1 MLFYAY
7 CECNPQQ
14 FLTKKGTNVPWLKW
28 QMSGKDYQLDGDV
41 CPYCAKDITAE
52 KTKISKMQESFDTKE
67 IDSLNKIIDIFIK
80 FKKYF
85 TDETNEKIKEISE
98 NITGITPEQNH
109 YLNTIREQADILR
122 TKLENLRNISFIT
135 LQENIDDVFNS
146 VTAYKIDLSY
156 ISSLNSS
163 FVKGKIEIINKSINS
178 ILEKIGEIKGEVKKQ
193 KSLIERTISKYD
205 KDIKINDLSKKLALP
220 LKTIQ
225 EAFKYWEEAGVLIK
239 KHTGY
244 ILVNLQEVELLKLYS
259 PKLTS
264 SPEDIKKNAKNQYRA
279 KAIENINNQF
289 FQGIMSPSWYSDIDM
304 WFKKYNFDEQVML
317 ALFNYCFDHSALHR
331 NYIQVVA
338 DSWYK
343 NNIRSFSDLDKYYEK
358 QEKISSVKKSI
369 IKKLGLNRNLTVY
382 EDAYVEKWTIDY
394 GYSLDIIEIALKK
407 TTSKSNISFEYLN
420 KIISDW
426 HDRNLKTATEIQEY
440 IQMSKQKQENIKD
453 MKKQVSNYNNSNQRT
468 YDNFDNLYANN

>member
-1 MLFYAY
+1 MKLEQNDKSMLFSS
-7 CECNPQQ
+7 
-14 FLTKKGTNVPWLKW
+14 T
-28 QMSGKDYQLDGDV
+28 
-41 CPYCAKDITAE
+41 
-52 KTKISKMQESFDTKE
+52 E
-67 IDSLNKIIDIFIK
+67 I
-80 FKKYF
+80 
-85 TDETNEKIKEISE
+85 
-98 NITGITPEQNH
+98 P
-109 YLNTIREQADILR
+109 
-122 TKLENLRNISFIT
+122 
-135 LQENIDDVFNS
+135 DVFF
-146 VTAYKIDLSY
+146 TEYLSCANGDYVKVYLY
-156 ISSLNSS
+156 IL
-163 FVKGKIEIINKSINS
+163 F
-178 ILEKIGEIKGEVKKQ
+178 L
-193 KSLIERTISKYD
+193 SKYD

-220 LKTIQ
+220 LKVIQ

-244 ILVNLQEVELLKLYS
+244 ILVNLQETELLKLYS

-289 FQGIMSPSWYSDIDM
+289 FQGIMSPSWYNDIDM

-338 DSWYK
+338 DSWFK

-358 QEKISSVKKSI
+358 QEKISSLKKSI

-382 EDAYVEKWTIDY
+382 EDAYVEKWAIEY
-394 GYSLDIIEIALKK
+394 GYSLEIIEIALKK
-407 TTSKSNISFEYLN
+407 TTSKSSISFEYLN

-426 HDRNLKTATEIQEY
+426 HDRNLKTVAEIQEY
-440 IQMSKQKQENIKD
+440 IKNSKIKQENIKD
-453 MKKQVSNYNNSNQRT
+453 LKKQATYNNSNQRS

>member
-1 MLFYAY
+1 MKLEQNDKSMLFS
-7 CECNPQQ
+7 N
-14 FLTKKGTNVPWLKW
+14 T
-28 QMSGKDYQLDGDV
+28 
-41 CPYCAKDITAE
+41 
-52 KTKISKMQESFDTKE
+52 E
-67 IDSLNKIIDIFIK
+67 I
-80 FKKYF
+80 
-85 TDETNEKIKEISE
+85 
-98 NITGITPEQNH
+98 P
-109 YLNTIREQADILR
+109 
-122 TKLENLRNISFIT
+122 
-135 LQENIDDVFNS
+135 DVFF
-146 VTAYKIDLSY
+146 TEYLSSANGDY
-156 ISSLNSS
+156 IKVYLY
-163 FVKGKIEIINKSINS
+163 
-178 ILEKIGEIKGEVKKQ
+178 ILF
-193 KSLIERTISKYD
+193 LSKYD

-289 FQGIMSPSWYSDIDM
+289 FQGIMSPSWYSYIDM

>member
-1 MLFYAY
+1 MKLEQNDKSMLFS
-7 CECNPQQ
+7 N
-14 FLTKKGTNVPWLKW
+14 T
-28 QMSGKDYQLDGDV
+28 
-41 CPYCAKDITAE
+41 
-52 KTKISKMQESFDTKE
+52 E
-67 IDSLNKIIDIFIK
+67 I
-80 FKKYF
+80 
-85 TDETNEKIKEISE
+85 
-98 NITGITPEQNH
+98 P
-109 YLNTIREQADILR
+109 
-122 TKLENLRNISFIT
+122 
-135 LQENIDDVFNS
+135 DVFF
-146 VTAYKIDLSY
+146 TEYLSSANGDY
-156 ISSLNSS
+156 IKVYLY
-163 FVKGKIEIINKSINS
+163 
-178 ILEKIGEIKGEVKKQ
+178 ILF
-193 KSLIERTISKYD
+193 LSKYD

-440 IQMSKQKQENIKD
+440 IQISKQKQENIKD

>member
-1 MLFYAY
+1 MKLEQNDKSMLFS
-7 CECNPQQ
+7 N
-14 FLTKKGTNVPWLKW
+14 T
-28 QMSGKDYQLDGDV
+28 
-41 CPYCAKDITAE
+41 
-52 KTKISKMQESFDTKE
+52 E
-67 IDSLNKIIDIFIK
+67 I
-80 FKKYF
+80 
-85 TDETNEKIKEISE
+85 
-98 NITGITPEQNH
+98 P
-109 YLNTIREQADILR
+109 
-122 TKLENLRNISFIT
+122 
-135 LQENIDDVFNS
+135 DVFF
-146 VTAYKIDLSY
+146 TEYLSSANGDY
-156 ISSLNSS
+156 IKVYLY
-163 FVKGKIEIINKSINS
+163 
-178 ILEKIGEIKGEVKKQ
+178 ILF
-193 KSLIERTISKYD
+193 LSKYD

-279 KAIENINNQF
+279 RAIENINNQF

>member
-1 MLFYAY
+1 MKLEQNDKSMLFS
-7 CECNPQQ
+7 N
-14 FLTKKGTNVPWLKW
+14 T
-28 QMSGKDYQLDGDV
+28 
-41 CPYCAKDITAE
+41 
-52 KTKISKMQESFDTKE
+52 E
-67 IDSLNKIIDIFIK
+67 I
-80 FKKYF
+80 
-85 TDETNEKIKEISE
+85 
-98 NITGITPEQNH
+98 P
-109 YLNTIREQADILR
+109 
-122 TKLENLRNISFIT
+122 
-135 LQENIDDVFNS
+135 DVFF
-146 VTAYKIDLSY
+146 TEYLSSANGDY
-156 ISSLNSS
+156 IKVYLY
-163 FVKGKIEIINKSINS
+163 
-178 ILEKIGEIKGEVKKQ
+178 ILF
-193 KSLIERTISKYD
+193 LSKYD

-279 KAIENINNQF
+279 KAIEIINNQF

>member
-1 MLFYAY
+1 MKLEQNDKSILFSS
-7 CECNPQQ
+7 
-14 FLTKKGTNVPWLKW
+14 T
-28 QMSGKDYQLDGDV
+28 
-41 CPYCAKDITAE
+41 
-52 KTKISKMQESFDTKE
+52 E
-67 IDSLNKIIDIFIK
+67 IPDIFFTEYLSCANGDYIK
-80 FKKYF
+80 V
-85 TDETNEKIKEISE
+85 
-98 NITGITPEQNH
+98 
-109 YLNTIREQADILR
+109 YLYILF
-122 TKLENLRNISFIT
+122 L
-135 LQENIDDVFNS
+135 
-146 VTAYKIDLSY
+146 
-156 ISSLNSS
+156 
-163 FVKGKIEIINKSINS
+163 
-178 ILEKIGEIKGEVKKQ
+178 
-193 KSLIERTISKYD
+193 SKYD
-205 KDIKINDLSKKLALP
+205 KDIKVNDLSKKLALP
-220 LKTIQ
+220 LKVIQ

-317 ALFNYCFDHSALHR
+317 ALFNYCFDRSALHR

-343 NNIRSFSDLDKYYEK
+343 NNIKSFSDLDKYYEK
-358 QEKISSVKKSI
+358 QEKITSLKKSI

-382 EDAYVEKWTIDY
+382 EDAYVEKWAIEY
-394 GYSLDIIEIALKK
+394 GYSLDIIEIALRK

-426 HDRNLKTATEIQEY
+426 HDRNLKSVAEIQEY
-440 IQMSKQKQENIKD
+440 IRNSKLKQESIKD
-453 MKKQVSNYNNSNQRT
+453 LKKQTNYNNSNQRT

>member
-1 MLFYAY
+1 MKLEQNDKSMLFS
-7 CECNPQQ
+7 N
-14 FLTKKGTNVPWLKW
+14 T
-28 QMSGKDYQLDGDV
+28 
-41 CPYCAKDITAE
+41 
-52 KTKISKMQESFDTKE
+52 E
-67 IDSLNKIIDIFIK
+67 I
-80 FKKYF
+80 
-85 TDETNEKIKEISE
+85 
-98 NITGITPEQNH
+98 P
-109 YLNTIREQADILR
+109 
-122 TKLENLRNISFIT
+122 
-135 LQENIDDVFNS
+135 DVFF
-146 VTAYKIDLSY
+146 TEYLSSANGDY
-156 ISSLNSS
+156 IKVYLY
-163 FVKGKIEIINKSINS
+163 
-178 ILEKIGEIKGEVKKQ
+178 ILF
-193 KSLIERTISKYD
+193 LSKYD

-289 FQGIMSPSWYSDIDM
+289 FQGIMSPSWYIDIDM

>member
-1 MLFYAY
+1 MKLEQNDKSMLFS
-7 CECNPQQ
+7 N
-14 FLTKKGTNVPWLKW
+14 T
-28 QMSGKDYQLDGDV
+28 
-41 CPYCAKDITAE
+41 
-52 KTKISKMQESFDTKE
+52 E
-67 IDSLNKIIDIFIK
+67 I
-80 FKKYF
+80 
-85 TDETNEKIKEISE
+85 
-98 NITGITPEQNH
+98 P
-109 YLNTIREQADILR
+109 
-122 TKLENLRNISFIT
+122 
-135 LQENIDDVFNS
+135 DVFF
-146 VTAYKIDLSY
+146 TEYLSSANGDY
-156 ISSLNSS
+156 IKVYLY
-163 FVKGKIEIINKSINS
+163 
-178 ILEKIGEIKGEVKKQ
+178 ILF
-193 KSLIERTISKYD
+193 LSKYD

-264 SPEDIKKNAKNQYRA
+264 SPDDIKKNAKNQYRA

>member
-1 MLFYAY
+1 MKL
-7 CECNPQQ
+7 
-14 FLTKKGTNVPWLKW
+14 
-28 QMSGKDYQLDGDV
+28 
-41 CPYCAKDITAE
+41 
-52 KTKISKMQESFDTKE
+52 
-67 IDSLNKIIDIFIK
+67 
-80 FKKYF
+80 
-85 TDETNEKIKEISE
+85 
-98 NITGITPEQNH
+98 EQNDKSI
-109 YLNTIREQADILR
+109 LFSNTEIP
-122 TKLENLRNISFIT
+122 
-135 LQENIDDVFNS
+135 DVFF
-146 VTAYKIDLSY
+146 TEYLSCANGDY
-156 ISSLNSS
+156 IKVYLY
-163 FVKGKIEIINKSINS
+163 
-178 ILEKIGEIKGEVKKQ
+178 ILF
-193 KSLIERTISKYD
+193 LSKYD
-205 KDIKINDLSKKLALP
+205 KDIKINDLSKKLSLP

-279 KAIENINNQF
+279 KAIENINTQF

-358 QEKISSVKKSI
+358 QEKVSSVKKSI

-394 GYSLDIIEIALKK
+394 GYSMDIIEIALKK
-407 TTSKSNISFEYLN
+407 TTSKSNINFEYLN
-420 KIISDW
+420 KIITDW
-426 HDRNLKTATEIQEY
+426 HDRNLKTTTEIQEY
-440 IQMSKQKQENIKD
+440 IKSNKHKQEQIKD
-453 MKKQVSNYNNSNQRT
+453 LKKQTNYNNSNQRN

>member
-1 MLFYAY
+1 MKLEQNDKSMLFS
-7 CECNPQQ
+7 N
-14 FLTKKGTNVPWLKW
+14 T
-28 QMSGKDYQLDGDV
+28 
-41 CPYCAKDITAE
+41 
-52 KTKISKMQESFDTKE
+52 E
-67 IDSLNKIIDIFIK
+67 I
-80 FKKYF
+80 
-85 TDETNEKIKEISE
+85 
-98 NITGITPEQNH
+98 P
-109 YLNTIREQADILR
+109 
-122 TKLENLRNISFIT
+122 
-135 LQENIDDVFNS
+135 DVFF
-146 VTAYKIDLSY
+146 TEYLSSANGDY
-156 ISSLNSS
+156 IKVYLY
-163 FVKGKIEIINKSINS
+163 
-178 ILEKIGEIKGEVKKQ
+178 ILF
-193 KSLIERTISKYD
+193 LSKYD

-304 WFKKYNFDEQVML
+304 CFKKYNFDEQVML

>member
-1 MLFYAY
+1 MKLEQNDKSMLFS
-7 CECNPQQ
+7 N
-14 FLTKKGTNVPWLKW
+14 T
-28 QMSGKDYQLDGDV
+28 
-41 CPYCAKDITAE
+41 
-52 KTKISKMQESFDTKE
+52 E
-67 IDSLNKIIDIFIK
+67 I
-80 FKKYF
+80 
-85 TDETNEKIKEISE
+85 
-98 NITGITPEQNH
+98 P
-109 YLNTIREQADILR
+109 
-122 TKLENLRNISFIT
+122 
-135 LQENIDDVFNS
+135 DVFF
-146 VTAYKIDLSY
+146 TEYLSSANGDY
-156 ISSLNSS
+156 IKVYLY
-163 FVKGKIEIINKSINS
+163 
-178 ILEKIGEIKGEVKKQ
+178 ILF
-193 KSLIERTISKYD
+193 LSKYD

-468 YDNFDNLYANN
+468 YDNFDNL

>member
-1 MLFYAY
+1 MKLEQNDKSMLFS
-7 CECNPQQ
+7 N
-14 FLTKKGTNVPWLKW
+14 T
-28 QMSGKDYQLDGDV
+28 
-41 CPYCAKDITAE
+41 
-52 KTKISKMQESFDTKE
+52 E
-67 IDSLNKIIDIFIK
+67 I
-80 FKKYF
+80 
-85 TDETNEKIKEISE
+85 
-98 NITGITPEQNH
+98 P
-109 YLNTIREQADILR
+109 
-122 TKLENLRNISFIT
+122 
-135 LQENIDDVFNS
+135 DVFFTEYLYSANG
-146 VTAYKIDLSY
+146 DY
-156 ISSLNSS
+156 IKVYLY
-163 FVKGKIEIINKSINS
+163 
-178 ILEKIGEIKGEVKKQ
+178 ILF
-193 KSLIERTISKYD
+193 LSKYD

>member
-1 MLFYAY
+1 MKLEQNDKSMLFS
-7 CECNPQQ
+7 N
-14 FLTKKGTNVPWLKW
+14 T
-28 QMSGKDYQLDGDV
+28 
-41 CPYCAKDITAE
+41 
-52 KTKISKMQESFDTKE
+52 E
-67 IDSLNKIIDIFIK
+67 I
-80 FKKYF
+80 
-85 TDETNEKIKEISE
+85 
-98 NITGITPEQNH
+98 P
-109 YLNTIREQADILR
+109 
-122 TKLENLRNISFIT
+122 
-135 LQENIDDVFNS
+135 DVFF
-146 VTAYKIDLSY
+146 TEYLSSANGDY
-156 ISSLNSS
+156 IEVYLY
-163 FVKGKIEIINKSINS
+163 
-178 ILEKIGEIKGEVKKQ
+178 ILF
-193 KSLIERTISKYD
+193 LSKYD

>member
-1 MLFYAY
+1 MKLEQNDKSMLFS
-7 CECNPQQ
+7 N
-14 FLTKKGTNVPWLKW
+14 T
-28 QMSGKDYQLDGDV
+28 
-41 CPYCAKDITAE
+41 
-52 KTKISKMQESFDTKE
+52 E
-67 IDSLNKIIDIFIK
+67 I
-80 FKKYF
+80 
-85 TDETNEKIKEISE
+85 
-98 NITGITPEQNH
+98 P
-109 YLNTIREQADILR
+109 
-122 TKLENLRNISFIT
+122 
-135 LQENIDDVFNS
+135 DVFF
-146 VTAYKIDLSY
+146 TEYLSSANGDY
-156 ISSLNSS
+156 IKVYLY
-163 FVKGKIEIINKSINS
+163 
-178 ILEKIGEIKGEVKKQ
+178 ILF
-193 KSLIERTISKYD
+193 LSKYE

>member
-1 MLFYAY
+1 MKLEQNDKSMLFS
-7 CECNPQQ
+7 N
-14 FLTKKGTNVPWLKW
+14 T
-28 QMSGKDYQLDGDV
+28 
-41 CPYCAKDITAE
+41 
-52 KTKISKMQESFDTKE
+52 E
-67 IDSLNKIIDIFIK
+67 I
-80 FKKYF
+80 
-85 TDETNEKIKEISE
+85 
-98 NITGITPEQNH
+98 P
-109 YLNTIREQADILR
+109 
-122 TKLENLRNISFIT
+122 
-135 LQENIDDVFNS
+135 DVFF
-146 VTAYKIDLSY
+146 TEYLSSANGDY
-156 ISSLNSS
+156 IKVYLY
-163 FVKGKIEIINKSINS
+163 
-178 ILEKIGEIKGEVKKQ
+178 ILFP
-193 KSLIERTISKYD
+193 SKYD

>member
-1 MLFYAY
+1 MKLEQNDKSMLFS
-7 CECNPQQ
+7 N
-14 FLTKKGTNVPWLKW
+14 T
-28 QMSGKDYQLDGDV
+28 
-41 CPYCAKDITAE
+41 
-52 KTKISKMQESFDTKE
+52 E
-67 IDSLNKIIDIFIK
+67 I
-80 FKKYF
+80 
-85 TDETNEKIKEISE
+85 
-98 NITGITPEQNH
+98 P
-109 YLNTIREQADILR
+109 
-122 TKLENLRNISFIT
+122 
-135 LQENIDDVFNS
+135 DVFF
-146 VTAYKIDLSY
+146 TEYLSSANGDY
-156 ISSLNSS
+156 IKVYLY
-163 FVKGKIEIINKSINS
+163 
-178 ILEKIGEIKGEVKKQ
+178 ILF
-193 KSLIERTISKYD
+193 LSKYD

-394 GYSLDIIEIALKK
+394 GYSLDISEIALKK